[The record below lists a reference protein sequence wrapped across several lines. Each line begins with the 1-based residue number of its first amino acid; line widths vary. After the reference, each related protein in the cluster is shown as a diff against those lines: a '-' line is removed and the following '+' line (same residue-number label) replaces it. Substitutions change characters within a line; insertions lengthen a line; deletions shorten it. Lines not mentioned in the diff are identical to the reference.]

1 MASTVSGPQSQPQPK
16 AIELSPKDTKDDV
29 PTKTKRSA
37 RFWLIFVAL
46 CFCTLLSALDLGGV
60 GTAAPTIVSELHGD
74 DFTWVSSAYT
84 LSSAATIPFSGN
96 MAQIFGRR
104 PILLIGIVLFATGS
118 AVCGSAQTM
127 VALIVGRAVQGAGG
141 GMVQSL
147 TSIVIADL
155 VSLRERGMYMA
166 ITGMIWSVGTAI
178 GPVVTGS
185 LSQKASWRWL
195 FYLNLPLSGITWIV
209 VLTFLRLHTP
219 RESLWE
225 KLSRVDWLGNLLII
239 ASASS
244 CMIALTWG
252 GVRYSWSAAQVLA
265 PLILGLFGLAFAQ
278 FYESKWPVQPTV
290 PLRLFTNRT
299 SFAGYVATFI
309 QGMVIIGITFYLP
322 TWLQSVR
329 GASPISSGLLFLP
342 MVMTISPA
350 AIVQSI
356 LVTKTGKYRLI
367 NLFGWC
373 FLLLGVGLLISVKAN
388 TSIGVLVVCQIVM
401 GLGMGFLY
409 ATTFVILAPL
419 EVTDNAAAVA
429 FLTFLRIFSQAW
441 GVNIAGA
448 ILQNSLRTHLPS
460 SVITDLPASSDVAY
474 SIISQIPSMPEP
486 LKAQVITAFF
496 QSLRSVWIAMA
507 VLSGVGICT
516 LVLIKD
522 LPLRTTTDK
531 KWDTVNNEKK
541 SEQLEAPST
550 TNVNAQAAVVEIS
563 LTGQSGTAEK
573 EEV

>member
-1 MASTVSGPQSQPQPK
+1 MESKSGPQPQPQAQPK
-16 AIELSPKDTKDDV
+16 TTELSLSPAG
-29 PTKTKRSA
+29 PTTNDAGTAKTKRSA

-60 GTAAPTIVSELHGD
+60 GTAAPTIVHDLDGG

-84 LSSAATIPFSGN
+84 LSSAATIPISGN

-195 FYLNLPLSGITWIV
+195 FYLNLPLSGITWVV
-209 VLTFLRLHTP
+209 VLAFLRLHTP
-219 RESLWE
+219 RESLWK
-225 KLSRVDWLGNLLII
+225 KLTRVDWLGNAIII

-252 GVRYSWSAAQVLA
+252 GVRFSWSSPQILA
-265 PLILGLFGLAFAQ
+265 PLILGLCGLVLAQ
-278 FYESKWPVQPTV
+278 YYESKWPVQPTV
-290 PLRLFTNRT
+290 PMRLLTNRT
-299 SFAGYVATFI
+299 SLAGYVGTFI
-309 QGMVIIGITFYLP
+309 QGMVIIGVTL
-322 TWLQSVR
+322 R
-329 GASPISSGLLFLP
+329 GASPITSGLLFLP
-342 MVMTISPA
+342 MVLTISPA
-350 AIVQSI
+350 AIIESI

-373 FLLLGVGLLISVKAN
+373 ILLLGVGLLIAVKVN
-388 TSIGVLVVCQIVM
+388 TSIAVLVVCQVIM
-401 GLGMGFLY
+401 GIGMGFVY
-409 ATTFVILAPL
+409 ATTFVVLAPL
-419 EVTDNAAAVA
+419 DVADNAAAVA
-429 FLTFLRIFSQAW
+429 LLTFVRIFSQTA
-441 GVNIAGA
+441 V
-448 ILQNSLRTHLPS
+448 QN
-460 SVITDLPASSDVAY
+460 
-474 SIISQIPSMPEP
+474 
-486 LKAQVITAFF
+486 AFL
-496 QSLRSVWIAMA
+496 QSLRQVWIAMA
-507 VLSGVGICT
+507 VLCGIGLFT

-522 LPLRTTTDK
+522 IPLRTTTDK
-531 KWDTVNNEKK
+531 KWDVVSEKEKPEAVSESNSNAPVAVNLN
-541 SEQLEAPST
+541 
-550 TNVNAQAAVVEIS
+550 
-563 LTGQSGTAEK
+563 GHSGTAEK
-573 EEV
+573 QDV